1 MKSILKKT
9 FLVLSIIMIASCD
22 VSSDDNTSNNCS
34 KIVGVGTISV
44 TGPDTATANEE
55 ITLEVDFAVNNSC
68 GEFLKFVQSQQSGN
82 ELIVTVNAVYTGC
95 SCIDL
100 EEVKTAPFKF
110 KALSAG
116 VYKLKFRKTNTE
128 FITHTVTVS

>member
-1 MKSILKKT
+1 MKTILKKT
-9 FLVLSIIMIASCD
+9 FLLLSIIMISSCD
-22 VSSDDNTSNNCS
+22 ISSDDTTSNNCS

-44 TGPDTATANEE
+44 TGPSTAAINEE
-55 ITLEVDFAVNNSC
+55 IAVNVDFAVNNSC

-95 SCIDL
+95 TCIDL

-116 VYKLKFRKTNTE
+116 VYKLKFKKTNTE
-128 FITHTVTVS
+128 FITHTITVS